1 MKNYLINSALELFAV
16 KKVRKSVT
24 KYHGKVNFAFSQVQ
38 TDFLKEIIKHKQTS
52 GGICNALTSYWIA
65 LHAQG
70 KNLFKEIITGD
81 ENKLNKNKIFEIKKL
96 QVDFDNHEESFLAHK
111 NWLNSQGLDYKTFY
125 KDDGYFKNKGTKNK
139 YQRPENTT
147 EAIKNLA
154 ESIVSTPGHNKNG
167 EYKKISLHGSMLGY
181 SVSAYIN
188 KNTVIYFDPNFGEFE
203 FNKKNDFIEW
213 FVDKYWSKSLYKN
226 ILNKKFFVDHFE
238 KINTVEAGPSKKF
251 STNNVRKTHT
261 DLIVHHN
268 TLASATTT
276 ASDTHHAVKNTDV
289 KNWEK
294 PEVTTKTDGGSTD
307 YDGHLIIQMENDAI
321 VAKAAADLA
330 GKHHDSVLVQLDSDG
345 HYHLIHGD
353 TTQLRDKM
361 NLRVQVVAHSRE
373 GGAAVNNL
381 TFAGQTHPEL
391 ATTLNRF
398 LDEFKHDY
406 NVEIKPARV
415 VLAGCSLA
423 GPNKQNDFADGL
435 IRGLDLETVSV
446 TAYTD
451 ELAVADNGHRFI
463 VDSESNL
470 HGARQGKIIYHKD
483 QQQGVRVEI
492 KADEPTKLGWI
503 MQLLNQLADETQ
515 TVPSLGL
522 AERSL
527 LSEAFHLS
535 DGQLDIQRVLLTAH
549 HPERRQTWYEDTR
562 QRLQKLLTHRE
573 QASLGIQDM
582 QLSLEQQ
589 QQVHQQQKQ
598 RALAFYE
605 AIKNTQKAH
614 PGITVDM
621 KLMSPAYFL
630 RQGID
635 MHKDSHAWSLAFLDA
650 KQSGEKYDI
659 FSSGL
664 SADALRREKII
675 HGRASGSEIAY
686 AHHLDNQ
693 FKELKNR
700 PEIEVNN
707 KAVFTPPV
715 QDLFHV
721 PPTPGAYLLKGDH
734 HSIALSIK
742 QNTSGS
748 YTYSLYDPQVGNV
761 DLTRT
766 SSEGGDA
773 LYHLLDHYLQGK
785 DKDGRTRAQQYG
797 FEKMGNKYAFNAYQV
812 NIEQARKQIPQLDKF
827 QTSLNHQLATDRLSS
842 NVTLFDD
849 VTLPFKTLLDMGVT
863 FEGRLV
869 TVGQQINRIDADS
882 LKTLSFRP
890 QQLYDF
896 LTKNNLDHPDVEPAL
911 RLIKKRMG
919 AIDGNSS
926 SLIAREL
933 IQDQKIAKKTLTLLD
948 KVNQHTEFN
957 PDGTVSIKNKLM
969 RSLQPK
975 NLMHRINK
983 GANYAGP
990 GMSVLGYY
998 FGYRSI
1004 DSYNNALKQEG
1015 LTPEKRKAL
1024 ESERDFAVISI
1035 GLNAGVD
1042 IGQYGMSKMASVI
1055 IKNNA
1060 MKSVGQIG
1068 SKMRLIK
1075 VGGAGLSMVGV
1086 GLDVHSAYQSF
1097 SKLDTETDPDMRQ
1110 DLIVSGS
1117 LSVAGAVVGIGA
1129 TAAFIVGGSAAAA
1142 GPLGLVIGGVLLA
1155 GGQIYSAVRQVEEI
1169 EKQIYLSVGDKWETG
1184 WRAFWMLPPSKE
1196 IQDRLANSQRGEYR
1210 EMCDIFLEKNA
1221 MKMLTGQALKPV
1233 YRYVYSLKDFDL
1245 KPEKYL
1251 KLFTSLPFVGLIEI
1265 KEGSFVNP
1273 GKVKKEDL
1281 EKSRNELKEK
1291 LEKQYGKDWE
1301 STYHRFEFIETNEY
1315 YYTPIFKE
1323 VDDVFDPA
1331 HPASTKN
1338 ATSLDNLDNTEADGS
1353 VIFNLGDGND
1363 KATGYRRRS
1372 NTFFG
1377 GKGAK
1382 KYTGRSFNDLFYLG
1396 NNTQDSSRGDFIGS
1410 VFDGQDGEDT
1420 LVIQAT
1426 PKEVDGYLVRL
1437 VDGYIYYKGRGK
1449 STRMEKMAQITDI
1462 EHIIG
1467 HATLN
1472 DTIMGNEHD
1481 NQLNGQGG
1489 ESLLYGLGGNDTL
1502 TLEQGYAEGGE
1513 GEDSYIILQNETG
1526 KEVIINITDQGAREE
1541 RSHVILKH
1549 GVKQI
1554 QSITLVKKG
1563 SPQAHYSLR
1572 IVLNNDNGTRTQVDL
1587 ADSYRLSEDGAQ
1599 LQLCS
1604 RYSLT
1609 TYDGVQLDTTSWPE
1623 TIKVD
1628 DNNTETWSLPVLSAQ
1643 YVASLDH
1650 TQKQDSNSAV
1660 IFAFSE
1666 KKSRFSLPVPDA
1678 RVIKINRVI
1687 GDTSL
1692 HNRIYGNEDNNQLIS
1707 QRGRS
1712 VLYGMAGN
1720 DMLVLSNGM
1729 ADGGAGE
1736 DSTTVLQNT
1745 GDRKA
1750 EIDIIDTGSVTAENN
1765 HVVLQHDVT
1774 QIQSIVLIKKA
1785 QARVNPK
1792 WEKVDNYTLRI
1803 LLTNDNGTT
1812 TQVDLEDTYRLS
1824 WDGTQLQSHNR
1835 YSLTTRDGIQI
1846 DMTSWPDTL
1855 KVADKHRDQNLDT
1868 WQLPLISGQYV
1879 PVYDLKRSAFLGSP
1893 AAENSVIEFIQKN
1906 PEGYSEINVGEQK
1919 TVLPKWLTLKLG
1931 DTGYHDKIEGDE
1943 TDNVLSSALGN
1954 DVLKGGA
1961 GSDSY
1966 QIHHT
1971 PQIKKTITI
1980 DNEDKTARPD
1990 TDFIILKSVSMDQL
2004 NTLTVKDDDDL
2015 VLSAAT
2021 PKMDV
2026 GILELRL
2033 RRFMKDKRYQHM
2045 VIIDKVGDSYLLEKG
2060 EDGKAHI
2067 YTAYFDKPSREFK
2080 KGKQQDNLEKQAT
2093 SGNDVVRLSNA
2104 AVLTDN
2110 TFRSL
2115 EGHDSVIDESDLD
2128 LKVYAGTGND
2138 NVLVGRDRTGK
2149 ARKGDKTFYGEAGD
2163 GFLAGGADSDHL
2175 YGGIGNDTLQ
2185 GNTGNDRL
2193 EGGEGDDTYLY
2204 TVGDGDDV
2212 IKEIGG
2218 NNVLVLLG
2226 VTEQDVQLERQ
2237 NDHLYLFIAASEA
2250 TEAGEIKIQGYFA
2263 SEKHR
2268 LEKLQIGSKEYHM
2281 SELLKRGAL
2290 FNPGNRQT
2298 LIDLLDQDGRSVSGL
2313 TQAMNAFHE
2322 PPVVNTVLGPQDM
2335 GLFGPAVF
2343 GYSSSKLS
2351 L

>member
-1 MKNYLINSALELFAV
+1 M
-16 KKVRKSVT
+16 T

-38 TDFLKEIIKHKQTS
+38 TDFFKEIIKHKQTS
-52 GGICNALTSYWIA
+52 GGICDALTSYWIA

-96 QVDFDNHEESFLAHK
+96 QVDFENYEESFLAHK
-111 NWLNSQGLDYKTFY
+111 NWLTSQGLDYKKFY
-125 KDDGYFKNKGTKNK
+125 KDDGDLKNKGTKNK
-139 YQRPENTT
+139 YQGSENTD
-147 EAIKNLA
+147 EAIRNLA
-154 ESIVSTPGHNKNG
+154 KSIVRTSGQNKNG
-167 EYKKISLHGSMLGY
+167 EYKKIALYGSMLGH

-203 FNKKNDFIEW
+203 FNKINNFIEW
-213 FVDKYWSKSLYKN
+213 FVDKYWSKSLYKD
-226 ILNKKFFVDHFE
+226 ILNKNFSVDHFE
-238 KINTVEAGPSKKF
+238 KINTVKAEPSKKF

-261 DLIVHHN
+261 DLVVHHN
-268 TLASATTT
+268 TLASTTTT

-289 KNWEK
+289 KDWEK

-307 YDGHLIIQMENDAI
+307 YDGHLIIQMENDAM
-321 VAKAAADLA
+321 VARAAADLA

-398 LDEFKHDY
+398 FDEFKHDH

-435 IRGLDLETVSV
+435 IRGLNLETVSV

-463 VDSESNL
+463 VDNQSNV
-470 HGARQGKIIYHKD
+470 HDARHGKIIYHKD

-492 KADEPTKLGWI
+492 KADEPTKSDWI

-515 TVPSLGL
+515 TVPSLGM

-812 NIEQARKQIPQLDKF
+812 NIEQARKHIPQLDKF

-842 NVTLFDD
+842 HVTLFDD

-1015 LTPEKRKAL
+1015 LTPEKRQVL

-1075 VGGAGLSMVGV
+1075 VGGAGFSMVGV

-1117 LSVAGAVVGIGA
+1117 LSVAGAVVGIGV
-1129 TAAFIVGGSAAAA
+1129 TAAFIVGVSAAAAA

-1169 EKQIYLSVGDKWETG
+1169 EKQIYL
-1184 WRAFWMLPPSKE
+1184 
-1196 IQDRLANSQRGEYR
+1196 
-1210 EMCDIFLEKNA
+1210 
-1221 MKMLTGQALKPV
+1221 
-1233 YRYVYSLKDFDL
+1233 
-1245 KPEKYL
+1245 
-1251 KLFTSLPFVGLIEI
+1251 
-1265 KEGSFVNP
+1265 
-1273 GKVKKEDL
+1273 
-1281 EKSRNELKEK
+1281 
-1291 LEKQYGKDWE
+1291 
-1301 STYHRFEFIETNEY
+1301 
-1315 YYTPIFKE
+1315 
-1323 VDDVFDPA
+1323 
-1331 HPASTKN
+1331 
-1338 ATSLDNLDNTEADGS
+1338 
-1353 VIFNLGDGND
+1353 
-1363 KATGYRRRS
+1363 
-1372 NTFFG
+1372 
-1377 GKGAK
+1377 
-1382 KYTGRSFNDLFYLG
+1382 
-1396 NNTQDSSRGDFIGS
+1396 
-1410 VFDGQDGEDT
+1410 
-1420 LVIQAT
+1420 
-1426 PKEVDGYLVRL
+1426 
-1437 VDGYIYYKGRGK
+1437 
-1449 STRMEKMAQITDI
+1449 
-1462 EHIIG
+1462 
-1467 HATLN
+1467 
-1472 DTIMGNEHD
+1472 
-1481 NQLNGQGG
+1481 
-1489 ESLLYGLGGNDTL
+1489 
-1502 TLEQGYAEGGE
+1502 
-1513 GEDSYIILQNETG
+1513 
-1526 KEVIINITDQGAREE
+1526 
-1541 RSHVILKH
+1541 
-1549 GVKQI
+1549 
-1554 QSITLVKKG
+1554 
-1563 SPQAHYSLR
+1563 
-1572 IVLNNDNGTRTQVDL
+1572 
-1587 ADSYRLSEDGAQ
+1587 
-1599 LQLCS
+1599 
-1604 RYSLT
+1604 
-1609 TYDGVQLDTTSWPE
+1609 
-1623 TIKVD
+1623 
-1628 DNNTETWSLPVLSAQ
+1628 
-1643 YVASLDH
+1643 
-1650 TQKQDSNSAV
+1650 
-1660 IFAFSE
+1660 
-1666 KKSRFSLPVPDA
+1666 
-1678 RVIKINRVI
+1678 
-1687 GDTSL
+1687 
-1692 HNRIYGNEDNNQLIS
+1692 
-1707 QRGRS
+1707 
-1712 VLYGMAGN
+1712 
-1720 DMLVLSNGM
+1720 
-1729 ADGGAGE
+1729 
-1736 DSTTVLQNT
+1736 
-1745 GDRKA
+1745 
-1750 EIDIIDTGSVTAENN
+1750 
-1765 HVVLQHDVT
+1765 
-1774 QIQSIVLIKKA
+1774 
-1785 QARVNPK
+1785 
-1792 WEKVDNYTLRI
+1792 
-1803 LLTNDNGTT
+1803 
-1812 TQVDLEDTYRLS
+1812 
-1824 WDGTQLQSHNR
+1824 
-1835 YSLTTRDGIQI
+1835 
-1846 DMTSWPDTL
+1846 
-1855 KVADKHRDQNLDT
+1855 
-1868 WQLPLISGQYV
+1868 
-1879 PVYDLKRSAFLGSP
+1879 
-1893 AAENSVIEFIQKN
+1893 
-1906 PEGYSEINVGEQK
+1906 
-1919 TVLPKWLTLKLG
+1919 
-1931 DTGYHDKIEGDE
+1931 
-1943 TDNVLSSALGN
+1943 
-1954 DVLKGGA
+1954 
-1961 GSDSY
+1961 
-1966 QIHHT
+1966 
-1971 PQIKKTITI
+1971 
-1980 DNEDKTARPD
+1980 
-1990 TDFIILKSVSMDQL
+1990 
-2004 NTLTVKDDDDL
+2004 
-2015 VLSAAT
+2015 
-2021 PKMDV
+2021 
-2026 GILELRL
+2026 
-2033 RRFMKDKRYQHM
+2033 
-2045 VIIDKVGDSYLLEKG
+2045 
-2060 EDGKAHI
+2060 
-2067 YTAYFDKPSREFK
+2067 
-2080 KGKQQDNLEKQAT
+2080 
-2093 SGNDVVRLSNA
+2093 
-2104 AVLTDN
+2104 
-2110 TFRSL
+2110 
-2115 EGHDSVIDESDLD
+2115 
-2128 LKVYAGTGND
+2128 
-2138 NVLVGRDRTGK
+2138 
-2149 ARKGDKTFYGEAGD
+2149 
-2163 GFLAGGADSDHL
+2163 
-2175 YGGIGNDTLQ
+2175 
-2185 GNTGNDRL
+2185 
-2193 EGGEGDDTYLY
+2193 
-2204 TVGDGDDV
+2204 
-2212 IKEIGG
+2212 
-2218 NNVLVLLG
+2218 
-2226 VTEQDVQLERQ
+2226 
-2237 NDHLYLFIAASEA
+2237 
-2250 TEAGEIKIQGYFA
+2250 
-2263 SEKHR
+2263 
-2268 LEKLQIGSKEYHM
+2268 
-2281 SELLKRGAL
+2281 
-2290 FNPGNRQT
+2290 
-2298 LIDLLDQDGRSVSGL
+2298 
-2313 TQAMNAFHE
+2313 
-2322 PPVVNTVLGPQDM
+2322 
-2335 GLFGPAVF
+2335 
-2343 GYSSSKLS
+2343 
-2351 L
+2351 

>member
-1 MKNYLINSALELFAV
+1 MPNINNRKKTDNLFIDKSTISIYQNDSILNPVILKNYLIHSALALFAV

-38 TDFLKEIIKHKQTS
+38 TDF
-52 GGICNALTSYWIA
+52 
-65 LHAQG
+65 
-70 KNLFKEIITGD
+70 FKEIITGD

-96 QVDFDNHEESFLAHK
+96 QVDFENYEESFLAHK
-111 NWLNSQGLDYKTFY
+111 NWLTSQGLDYKKFY

-139 YQRPENTT
+139 YQGSENTD
-147 EAIKNLA
+147 EAIRNLA
-154 ESIVSTPGHNKNG
+154 KSIVRTSGQNKNG
-167 EYKKISLHGSMLGY
+167 EYKKIALYGSMLGH

-203 FNKKNDFIEW
+203 FNKINNFIEW
-213 FVDKYWSKSLYKN
+213 FVDKYWSKSLYKD
-226 ILNKKFFVDHFE
+226 ILNKNFSVDHFE
-238 KINTVEAGPSKKF
+238 KINTVKAEPSKKF

-261 DLIVHHN
+261 DLVVHHN
-268 TLASATTT
+268 TLASTTTT

-289 KNWEK
+289 KDWEK

-398 LDEFKHDY
+398 FDEFKHDH

-435 IRGLDLETVSV
+435 IRGLNLETVSV

-451 ELAVADNGHRFI
+451 ELGVADNGHRFI

-483 QQQGVRVEI
+483 QQQGVHVEI

-562 QRLQKLLTHRE
+562 QRLQKLLTHSE

-659 FSSGL
+659 FFSGL

-1075 VGGAGLSMVGV
+1075 VA
-1086 GLDVHSAYQSF
+1086 
-1097 SKLDTETDPDMRQ
+1097 
-1110 DLIVSGS
+1110 
-1117 LSVAGAVVGIGA
+1117 
-1129 TAAFIVGGSAAAA
+1129 
-1142 GPLGLVIGGVLLA
+1142 
-1155 GGQIYSAVRQVEEI
+1155 
-1169 EKQIYLSVGDKWETG
+1169 
-1184 WRAFWMLPPSKE
+1184 
-1196 IQDRLANSQRGEYR
+1196 
-1210 EMCDIFLEKNA
+1210 
-1221 MKMLTGQALKPV
+1221 
-1233 YRYVYSLKDFDL
+1233 
-1245 KPEKYL
+1245 
-1251 KLFTSLPFVGLIEI
+1251 
-1265 KEGSFVNP
+1265 
-1273 GKVKKEDL
+1273 
-1281 EKSRNELKEK
+1281 
-1291 LEKQYGKDWE
+1291 
-1301 STYHRFEFIETNEY
+1301 
-1315 YYTPIFKE
+1315 
-1323 VDDVFDPA
+1323 
-1331 HPASTKN
+1331 
-1338 ATSLDNLDNTEADGS
+1338 
-1353 VIFNLGDGND
+1353 
-1363 KATGYRRRS
+1363 
-1372 NTFFG
+1372 
-1377 GKGAK
+1377 
-1382 KYTGRSFNDLFYLG
+1382 
-1396 NNTQDSSRGDFIGS
+1396 
-1410 VFDGQDGEDT
+1410 
-1420 LVIQAT
+1420 
-1426 PKEVDGYLVRL
+1426 
-1437 VDGYIYYKGRGK
+1437 
-1449 STRMEKMAQITDI
+1449 
-1462 EHIIG
+1462 
-1467 HATLN
+1467 
-1472 DTIMGNEHD
+1472 
-1481 NQLNGQGG
+1481 
-1489 ESLLYGLGGNDTL
+1489 
-1502 TLEQGYAEGGE
+1502 
-1513 GEDSYIILQNETG
+1513 
-1526 KEVIINITDQGAREE
+1526 
-1541 RSHVILKH
+1541 
-1549 GVKQI
+1549 
-1554 QSITLVKKG
+1554 
-1563 SPQAHYSLR
+1563 
-1572 IVLNNDNGTRTQVDL
+1572 
-1587 ADSYRLSEDGAQ
+1587 
-1599 LQLCS
+1599 
-1604 RYSLT
+1604 
-1609 TYDGVQLDTTSWPE
+1609 
-1623 TIKVD
+1623 
-1628 DNNTETWSLPVLSAQ
+1628 
-1643 YVASLDH
+1643 
-1650 TQKQDSNSAV
+1650 
-1660 IFAFSE
+1660 
-1666 KKSRFSLPVPDA
+1666 
-1678 RVIKINRVI
+1678 
-1687 GDTSL
+1687 
-1692 HNRIYGNEDNNQLIS
+1692 
-1707 QRGRS
+1707 
-1712 VLYGMAGN
+1712 
-1720 DMLVLSNGM
+1720 
-1729 ADGGAGE
+1729 
-1736 DSTTVLQNT
+1736 
-1745 GDRKA
+1745 
-1750 EIDIIDTGSVTAENN
+1750 
-1765 HVVLQHDVT
+1765 
-1774 QIQSIVLIKKA
+1774 
-1785 QARVNPK
+1785 
-1792 WEKVDNYTLRI
+1792 
-1803 LLTNDNGTT
+1803 
-1812 TQVDLEDTYRLS
+1812 
-1824 WDGTQLQSHNR
+1824 
-1835 YSLTTRDGIQI
+1835 
-1846 DMTSWPDTL
+1846 
-1855 KVADKHRDQNLDT
+1855 
-1868 WQLPLISGQYV
+1868 
-1879 PVYDLKRSAFLGSP
+1879 
-1893 AAENSVIEFIQKN
+1893 
-1906 PEGYSEINVGEQK
+1906 
-1919 TVLPKWLTLKLG
+1919 
-1931 DTGYHDKIEGDE
+1931 
-1943 TDNVLSSALGN
+1943 
-1954 DVLKGGA
+1954 
-1961 GSDSY
+1961 
-1966 QIHHT
+1966 
-1971 PQIKKTITI
+1971 
-1980 DNEDKTARPD
+1980 ARP
-1990 TDFIILKSVSMDQL
+1990 
-2004 NTLTVKDDDDL
+2004 
-2015 VLSAAT
+2015 
-2021 PKMDV
+2021 
-2026 GILELRL
+2026 
-2033 RRFMKDKRYQHM
+2033 
-2045 VIIDKVGDSYLLEKG
+2045 
-2060 EDGKAHI
+2060 
-2067 YTAYFDKPSREFK
+2067 SRVCLH
-2080 KGKQQDNLEKQAT
+2080 G
-2093 SGNDVVRLSNA
+2093 GC
-2104 AVLTDN
+2104 
-2110 TFRSL
+2110 RS
-2115 EGHDSVIDESDLD
+2115 
-2128 LKVYAGTGND
+2128 
-2138 NVLVGRDRTGK
+2138 
-2149 ARKGDKTFYGEAGD
+2149 
-2163 GFLAGGADSDHL
+2163 
-2175 YGGIGNDTLQ
+2175 
-2185 GNTGNDRL
+2185 
-2193 EGGEGDDTYLY
+2193 
-2204 TVGDGDDV
+2204 
-2212 IKEIGG
+2212 
-2218 NNVLVLLG
+2218 
-2226 VTEQDVQLERQ
+2226 
-2237 NDHLYLFIAASEA
+2237 
-2250 TEAGEIKIQGYFA
+2250 
-2263 SEKHR
+2263 
-2268 LEKLQIGSKEYHM
+2268 
-2281 SELLKRGAL
+2281 
-2290 FNPGNRQT
+2290 
-2298 LIDLLDQDGRSVSGL
+2298 
-2313 TQAMNAFHE
+2313 
-2322 PPVVNTVLGPQDM
+2322 
-2335 GLFGPAVF
+2335 
-2343 GYSSSKLS
+2343 
-2351 L
+2351 

>member
-1 MKNYLINSALELFAV
+1 M
-16 KKVRKSVT
+16 
-24 KYHGKVNFAFSQVQ
+24 
-38 TDFLKEIIKHKQTS
+38 
-52 GGICNALTSYWIA
+52 
-65 LHAQG
+65 
-70 KNLFKEIITGD
+70 
-81 ENKLNKNKIFEIKKL
+81 
-96 QVDFDNHEESFLAHK
+96 
-111 NWLNSQGLDYKTFY
+111 
-125 KDDGYFKNKGTKNK
+125 
-139 YQRPENTT
+139 
-147 EAIKNLA
+147 
-154 ESIVSTPGHNKNG
+154 
-167 EYKKISLHGSMLGY
+167 
-181 SVSAYIN
+181 
-188 KNTVIYFDPNFGEFE
+188 
-203 FNKKNDFIEW
+203 
-213 FVDKYWSKSLYKN
+213 
-226 ILNKKFFVDHFE
+226 
-238 KINTVEAGPSKKF
+238 
-251 STNNVRKTHT
+251 
-261 DLIVHHN
+261 
-268 TLASATTT
+268 
-276 ASDTHHAVKNTDV
+276 
-289 KNWEK
+289 
-294 PEVTTKTDGGSTD
+294 
-307 YDGHLIIQMENDAI
+307 
-321 VAKAAADLA
+321 
-330 GKHHDSVLVQLDSDG
+330 
-345 HYHLIHGD
+345 
-353 TTQLRDKM
+353 
-361 NLRVQVVAHSRE
+361 
-373 GGAAVNNL
+373 
-381 TFAGQTHPEL
+381 
-391 ATTLNRF
+391 
-398 LDEFKHDY
+398 
-406 NVEIKPARV
+406 
-415 VLAGCSLA
+415 
-423 GPNKQNDFADGL
+423 
-435 IRGLDLETVSV
+435 
-446 TAYTD
+446 
-451 ELAVADNGHRFI
+451 
-463 VDSESNL
+463 
-470 HGARQGKIIYHKD
+470 
-483 QQQGVRVEI
+483 
-492 KADEPTKLGWI
+492 
-503 MQLLNQLADETQ
+503 
-515 TVPSLGL
+515 
-522 AERSL
+522 
-527 LSEAFHLS
+527 
-535 DGQLDIQRVLLTAH
+535 
-549 HPERRQTWYEDTR
+549 
-562 QRLQKLLTHRE
+562 
-573 QASLGIQDM
+573 
-582 QLSLEQQ
+582 
-589 QQVHQQQKQ
+589 
-598 RALAFYE
+598 
-605 AIKNTQKAH
+605 
-614 PGITVDM
+614 
-621 KLMSPAYFL
+621 
-630 RQGID
+630 
-635 MHKDSHAWSLAFLDA
+635 
-650 KQSGEKYDI
+650 
-659 FSSGL
+659 
-664 SADALRREKII
+664 
-675 HGRASGSEIAY
+675 
-686 AHHLDNQ
+686 
-693 FKELKNR
+693 
-700 PEIEVNN
+700 
-707 KAVFTPPV
+707 
-715 QDLFHV
+715 
-721 PPTPGAYLLKGDH
+721 
-734 HSIALSIK
+734 
-742 QNTSGS
+742 
-748 YTYSLYDPQVGNV
+748 
-761 DLTRT
+761 
-766 SSEGGDA
+766 
-773 LYHLLDHYLQGK
+773 
-785 DKDGRTRAQQYG
+785 
-797 FEKMGNKYAFNAYQV
+797 
-812 NIEQARKQIPQLDKF
+812 
-827 QTSLNHQLATDRLSS
+827 
-842 NVTLFDD
+842 
-849 VTLPFKTLLDMGVT
+849 
-863 FEGRLV
+863 
-869 TVGQQINRIDADS
+869 
-882 LKTLSFRP
+882 
-890 QQLYDF
+890 
-896 LTKNNLDHPDVEPAL
+896 
-911 RLIKKRMG
+911 
-919 AIDGNSS
+919 
-926 SLIAREL
+926 
-933 IQDQKIAKKTLTLLD
+933 
-948 KVNQHTEFN
+948 
-957 PDGTVSIKNKLM
+957 
-969 RSLQPK
+969 
-975 NLMHRINK
+975 
-983 GANYAGP
+983 
-990 GMSVLGYY
+990 
-998 FGYRSI
+998 
-1004 DSYNNALKQEG
+1004 
-1015 LTPEKRKAL
+1015 
-1024 ESERDFAVISI
+1024 
-1035 GLNAGVD
+1035 
-1042 IGQYGMSKMASVI
+1042 
-1055 IKNNA
+1055 
-1060 MKSVGQIG
+1060 
-1068 SKMRLIK
+1068 
-1075 VGGAGLSMVGV
+1075 
-1086 GLDVHSAYQSF
+1086 
-1097 SKLDTETDPDMRQ
+1097 
-1110 DLIVSGS
+1110 
-1117 LSVAGAVVGIGA
+1117 AGAVVGIGA

-1281 EKSRNELKEK
+1281 EKSKNELKEK

-1323 VDDVFDPA
+1323 VDDIFDPA

-1449 STRMEKMAQITDI
+1449 SPRMEKMAQITDI

-1467 HATLN
+1467 HSTLN

-1502 TLEQGYAEGGE
+1502 TLEQGYASGGE

-1526 KEVIINITDQGAREE
+1526 KEVIIYITDQGAREE

-1692 HNRIYGNEDNNQLIS
+1692 HNRIYGDEDNNQLIS

-1966 QIHHT
+1966 QIDHT

-2060 EDGKAHI
+2060 EDGKAAHI

-2163 GFLAGGADSDHL
+2163 DFLAGGADSDHL

-2237 NDHLYLFIAASEA
+2237 NDHLYLFIAAREGR
-2250 TEAGEIKIQGYFA
+2250 EAGEIKVEDYFA
-2263 SEKHR
+2263 SEKHQ

-2298 LIDLLDQDGRSVSGL
+2298 IIDLLDQDGRSVSGL